1 LRASPLR
8 KAVPVVVTLA
18 VLAALAA
25 FLIRHRAHI
34 AESYSL
40 RPGAF
45 LAIAALIAATLVL
58 RSLAH
63 QRLFGRL
70 GVSASFRDWFALVTV
85 SALSNYLP
93 FSGGLLAKALY
104 LKRVHDIPYRL
115 FAVGQ
120 ASLVLVI
127 FATNGTVGLATLLL
141 RLPESAAGVVGAAF
155 ALMIA
160 SGALVLIPERAGRR
174 LGGQWFPWEATS
186 APEVRRAWPGVALL
200 QVAVLL
206 ATAAS
211 LKLCFAMGSSDVPFA
226 ACLLFAASVVIT
238 RLVSITPGAIGI
250 REFLIGGVAHLTGFD
265 LRDAVIAST
274 LSRSVEIAV
283 VFGLGGAFTYSLT
296 GKMASGNAQSAPEPP
311 ARLP

>member
-1 LRASPLR
+1 LR
-8 KAVPVVVTLA
+8 KVVPAIVTLV

-25 FLIRHRAHI
+25 FLVEHRAHI
-34 AESYSL
+34 AETHSL
-40 RPGAF
+40 RPGSF
-45 LAIAALIAATLVL
+45 LAVAALIAATLGL

-70 GVSASFRDWFALVTV
+70 GVSASLRDWFALVTV

-93 FSGGLLAKALY
+93 FSGGLVAKALY

-120 ASLVLVI
+120 ASLVLAI
-127 FATNGTVGLATLLL
+127 FATNGAVGLATLLL
-141 RLPESAAGVVGAAF
+141 RLPESAAGVVVAIF

-160 SGALVLIPERAGRR
+160 SGALVLVPERAARR
-174 LGGQWFPWEATS
+174 LGGRWFPWEATS
-186 APEVRRAWPGVALL
+186 APAVRRAWPGVALL
-200 QVAVLL
+200 QVGILL

-211 LKLCFAMGSSDVPFA
+211 LKLCFSMGLSDVPFA
-226 ACLLFAASVVIT
+226 ACVLFAASAVIT

-250 REFLIGGVAHLTGFD
+250 REFLIGGLAHLTGFD
-265 LRDAVIAST
+265 LRDAVIASM

-283 VFGLGGAFTYSLT
+283 VFGLGTAFTYTLT
-296 GKMASGNAQSAPEPP
+296 GKMASSYARSAPEPP
-311 ARLP
+311 TRLS

>member
-1 LRASPLR
+1 VA
-8 KAVPVVVTLA
+8 KALPVVVTLA

-25 FLIRHRAHI
+25 FLVEHRAHI
-34 AESYSL
+34 AETYSL

-45 LAIAALIAATLVL
+45 LAVAVLIAATLGL

-70 GVSASFRDWFALVTV
+70 GVLASFRDWFALVTV

-93 FSGGLLAKALY
+93 FSGGLVAKALY

-120 ASLVLVI
+120 ASLVLVV
-127 FATNGTVGLATLLL
+127 FATNGAVGLATLLL
-141 RLPESAAGVVGAAF
+141 RLPGSASGVVAAIF

-160 SGALVLIPERAGRR
+160 SGALVLVPERAARQ
-174 LGGQWFPWEATS
+174 LGGRWFPWEATS
-186 APEVRRAWPGVALL
+186 APAVRRAWPGVALL
-200 QVAVLL
+200 QVGILF

-211 LKLCFAMGSSDVPFA
+211 LKFCFAMGSADVPFA
-226 ACLLFAASVVIT
+226 ACVLFAASAVIT

-250 REFLIGGVAHLTGFD
+250 REFLIGGLAHLTGFD
-265 LRDAVIAST
+265 LRDAVIASM

-283 VFGLGGAFTYSLT
+283 VFGLGGAFTYTLT
-296 GKMASGNAQSAPEPP
+296 GKMASSYARSAPEPP

>member
-1 LRASPLR
+1 MR
-8 KAVPVVVTLA
+8 KALPVLATLA
-18 VLAALAA
+18 VLVALAA
-25 FLIRHRAHI
+25 FLAGHREHI
-34 AESYSL
+34 AETHSL

-45 LAIAALIAATLVL
+45 LAIAALLAATLGL

-85 SALSNYLP
+85 IALSNYLP
-93 FSGGLLAKALY
+93 FSGGLVAKALY
-104 LKRVHDIPYRL
+104 LKRVHAIPYRL

-127 FATNGTVGLATLLL
+127 FASNGIVGLATLLL
-141 RLPESAAGVVGAAF
+141 LLPESAAGVVGAAF

-160 SGALVLIPERAGRR
+160 SGCLVLIPERAARR
-174 LGGQWFPWEATS
+174 LGGRWFPWEATS
-186 APEVRRAWPGVALL
+186 APAVRRAWPGVALL
-200 QVAVLL
+200 QVGILL

-211 LKLCFAMGSSDVPFA
+211 LKLCFAMGSSEVPFA
-226 ACLLFAASVVIT
+226 ACVLFAATVVIT

-265 LRDAVIAST
+265 LRDAVIASM

-283 VFGLGGAFTYSLT
+283 VFGLGGAFTYTLT
-296 GKMASGNAQSAPEPP
+296 GKMASGYPASAPERP
-311 ARLP
+311 ARVP